1 VNKKLKKIPDC
12 RLLTKEALMKH
23 LGMEQADFERIT
35 NPKHPDFDPDFPK
48 PVELIKGKV
57 LRYNSIDINRYIK
70 ERERFCNRVMTSAHA
85 CLGGELMGER
95 KIVEKATS
103 VGLSSGVY
111 FLIKDDEVVY
121 VGQSRKLLSRLGSH
135 VRDNLGKFDS
145 YCYIK
150 CDEGKLDAL
159 ESLYIHLIRP
169 KMNYSDE
176 FEENSPMRA
185 PLSEGRLLDML
196 DNSEG
201 VKL

>member
-1 VNKKLKKIPDC
+1 VSGKLRKIADC
-12 RLLTKEALMKH
+12 RLLTKESLLKH
-23 LGMEQADFERIT
+23 LGMEEADFERIT
-35 NPKHPDFDPDFPK
+35 NPRHPDFDPDFPK
-48 PVELIKGKV
+48 PIELIKGNVK
-57 LRYNSIDINRYIK
+57 RYSSIHVNRYIK

-85 CLGGELMGER
+85 CLGEELMGEH
-95 KIVEKATS
+95 KIVSKATS

-111 FLIKDDEVVY
+111 FLIKDGAVVY
-121 VGQSRKLLSRLGSH
+121 VGQSKKLLSRLGSH

-145 YCYIK
+145 YCYIT

-176 FEENSPMRA
+176 LEENSPMRA
-185 PLSEGRLLDML
+185 PLSESRLLDML
-196 DNSEG
+196 DNSKG